1 MMYQSFCYI
10 AFMDDGKAIAWGF
23 IPTKILL
30 WVLPALF
37 LDYCH
42 LDDYF
47 HYSVSIFIPIV
58 IFLTI
63 GIIMIKKEKYTNIG
77 VGITAAVI
85 AYWLC
90 VVMVYIALSGPM

>member
-1 MMYQSFCYI
+1 
-10 AFMDDGKAIAWGF
+10 MDDGEAIGWGF
-23 IPTKILL
+23 FPTIILL
-30 WVLPALF
+30 VWVLPSVIF
-37 LDYCH
+37 GHFH
-42 LDDYF
+42 LDGYF
-47 HYSVSIFIPIV
+47 HESVIIFTPIV

-63 GIIMIKKEKYTNIG
+63 GIIMTKKEKYTSLG